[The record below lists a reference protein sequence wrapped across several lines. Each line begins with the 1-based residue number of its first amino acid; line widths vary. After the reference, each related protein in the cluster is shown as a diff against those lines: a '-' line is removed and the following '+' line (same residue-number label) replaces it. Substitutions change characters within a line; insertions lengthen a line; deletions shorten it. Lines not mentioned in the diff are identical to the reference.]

1 MRLVHIKAH
10 HTEQIRMS
18 NYHPA
23 EANSL
28 NTEGSRM
35 DRFESESTK
44 TADASLQSNYLLLQ
58 HWRAGSRET

>member
-1 MRLVHIKAH
+1 MRLVHIRAH

-28 NTEGSRM
+28 STEGSRM
-35 DRFESESTK
+35 DRFESELIQ
-44 TADASLQSNYLLLQ
+44 TAKASLQNNSLLHQ
-58 HWRAGSRET
+58 HLRAGSR